1 MLWES
6 FKALAIF
13 SSDASRLLRG
23 SSPRN
28 VSSEANA
35 SPAPKAP
42 TAPTTAI
49 TVTRPD
55 PEHGRDSKTWLC
67 ACGYQQLDFCPYCD
81 YDQTRQVHE
90 SFVPESPSSSL
101 SFEGSIM
108 TPSYYDFLNHPPP
121 PRKRKL
127 RKFRPRYQ
135 QLHYETLDVEAVMTS
150 RSDSVLSTQSRTP
163 LLNRA
168 LPPKPNYPPL
178 PSDPRTP
185 KKLEKREKRKRSLSM
200 SEPSSPFTSLLNS
213 STDQVVVRS
222 KSFVRVSS
230 TT

>member
-23 SSPRN
+23 SSPPD
-28 VSSEANA
+28 VSEANA
-35 SPAPKAP
+35 SPAPN
-42 TAPTTAI
+42 APTTAI

-55 PEHGRDSKTWLC
+55 PEHGHNSSKTWLC

-101 SFEGSIM
+101 SFESSIT

-121 PRKRKL
+121 PRQRKL

-135 QLHYETLDVEAVMTS
+135 QLHYETLDVEAALSS
-150 RSDSVLSTQSRTP
+150 RSDSFFSTHSRTP

-178 PSDPRTP
+178 PSDPRIP

-200 SEPSSPFTSLLNS
+200 SESSSPFTSLLNS

-222 KSFVRVSS
+222 KSFLRVSS

>member
-13 SSDASRLLRG
+13 SSNAYRLLRG
-23 SSPRN
+23 SSPPD
-28 VSSEANA
+28 VSSEENA
-35 SPAPKAP
+35 SPAPD
-42 TAPTTAI
+42 APTTAI

-55 PEHGRDSKTWLC
+55 PEHRRDSSKRLC
-67 ACGYQQLDFCPYCD
+67 ACGYQQLEFCPYCD

-101 SFEGSIM
+101 SFESSIM
-108 TPSYYDFLNHPPP
+108 TPSHYDFLNHPPP

-135 QLHYETLDVEAVMTS
+135 QLHYETLDIEAVVPS
-150 RSDSVLSTQSRTP
+150 RSNSVLSTHSRTP

-178 PSDPRTP
+178 PSDGRTP
-185 KKLEKREKRKRSLSM
+185 KKLEKGEKRKRSLSM
-200 SEPSSPFTSLLNS
+200 SETSSPFTSLLNS
-213 STDQVVVRS
+213 STDRVVVRS
-222 KSFVRVSS
+222 KSFLQVSHS